1 MSGKSPVLK
10 LDIIADATK
19 AHGALDA
26 TIDDVDKLG
35 KHSDTAG
42 KKFSE
47 AGDKFGDT
55 ASKSAQV
62 AGGFGDLGGALAQ
75 MGGPLGALGS
85 GMELL
90 GPTIMGLTGTMDLLE
105 VSTGL
110 VGGTSQA
117 TAVAVGEQTVATET
131 NTIASKIAAA
141 ASKAWAAAQWLLNAA
156 LSANPIVIVAVAV
169 LALAGLF
176 VLLWKRSETFRDIVL
191 GVWAAVKGAFSAA
204 IGAIIGAARGL
215 LNFFAGLPGLIARN
229 LSTIFLVIT
238 GPFGLAFLAIKK
250 LFAIEGVSKFF
261 GAIPGAI
268 ATALATVTGIITAP
282 FKAAWEWITKH
293 VIDPLKTTWNG
304 FAETLNKVQIHIPEV
319 HIPGDGTI
327 GGGTIG
333 FPPIPTLDRGGIVSR
348 PTLAL
353 LAANGRA
360 EKITPL
366 GKERTGDI
374 HLHVHMEVPATAN
387 PAEVGRQSVK
397 MLQAYV
403 RAQGAESLASKL
415 GLMSAP

>member
-1 MSGKSPVLK
+1 MAGKSPVLK

-19 AHGALDA
+19 AHGGINA

-42 KKFSE
+42 RKFSD

-105 VSTGL
+105 ISTGL

-117 TAVAVGEQTVATET
+117 TALAVGEQTVATET

-156 LSANPIVIVAVAV
+156 LAANPIILIGAAV
-169 LALAGLF
+169 LLLAGLF

-191 GVWAAVKGAFSAA
+191 SVWAAVRGAFTAA
-204 IGAIIGAARGL
+204 IGAIIGAAKGL
-215 LNFFAGLPGLIARN
+215 LNFFGALPGLISRN
-229 LSTIFLVIT
+229 LSTILLVIT

-250 LFAIEGVSKFF
+250 LFSTEAVQRFF

-268 ATALATVTGIITAP
+268 RTALATVTDIITAP
-282 FKAAWEWITKH
+282 FTAAWEWIQRH
-293 VIDPLKTTWNG
+293 VLEPLKNAWNG
-304 FAETLNKVQIHIPEV
+304 FAQTLNKVQIHIPEV

-327 GGGTIG
+327 GGGTVG
-333 FPPIPTLDRGGIVSR
+333 FPPIPILDRGGIVSR

-360 EKITPL
+360 ERITPL
-366 GKERTGDI
+366 GTERGGDI

-415 GLMSAP
+415 GLLSAP